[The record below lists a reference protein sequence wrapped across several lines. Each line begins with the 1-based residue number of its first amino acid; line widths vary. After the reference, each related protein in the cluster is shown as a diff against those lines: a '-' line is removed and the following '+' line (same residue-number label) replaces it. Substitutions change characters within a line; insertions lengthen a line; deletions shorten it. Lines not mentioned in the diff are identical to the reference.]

1 MSITADFCRCASISN
16 FSKYESGTKFFIENI
31 SDIRVFNATQTFNKS
46 CLSTTLVN
54 SDLIGSDEV
63 QKCALGQAED
73 TVEEAIP
80 YIAGNTLW
88 AFYQFTVF
96 IVLLSILRARMVN
109 TYHRIFKEADV
120 QWKFFR

>member
-1 MSITADFCRCASISN
+1 MRCCNFLIS
-16 FSKYESGTKFFIENI
+16 FF
-31 SDIRVFNATQTFNKS
+31 SDIRVYNGTDTFNKT
-46 CLSTTLVN
+46 CLSSALETISSIGMNEVKACTLGEPATA
-54 SDLIGSDEV
+54 I
-63 QKCALGQAED
+63 
-73 TVEEAIP
+73 EEAIP

>member
-1 MSITADFCRCASISN
+1 MFN
-16 FSKYESGTKFFIENI
+16 GT
-31 SDIRVFNATQTFNKS
+31 STFNKT
-46 CLSTTLVN
+46 CLSTALVN
-54 SDLIGSDEV
+54 YELIGSEEV
-63 QKCALGQAED
+63 KACALSKSKDAI
-73 TVEEAIP
+73 EEAIP
-80 YIAGNTLW
+80 YVAGNSLW